1 LLGITGRADSHTARP
16 NGLRSGHGRAKRR
29 SAMGMSVGENKGGA
43 MSEMNVV
50 PLIDILLVLLIIFMV
65 ITPLTPKGLDT
76 LVPQPNPNQQQNQDL
91 ENKTVVVQILKDGAS
106 SKVKINNEDSSW
118 SGLGPRIEQIF
129 KDRAEKIAF
138 VKGDNDVLFA
148 DVAHAI
154 DIMRGSGI
162 DKVGLITAKLE
173 AGQ

>member
-1 LLGITGRADSHTARP
+1 
-16 NGLRSGHGRAKRR
+16 
-29 SAMGMSVGENKGGA
+29 MGMSVGENKGGA
-43 MSEMNVV
+43 MAEMNVV

-76 LVPQPNPNQQQNQDL
+76 LVPQPNPNKQENQEMND
-91 ENKTVVVQILKDGAS
+91 KTVVVQVAQNGKL
-106 SKVKINNEDSSW
+106 KINNEDTSW
-118 SGLGPRIEQIF
+118 DGLGPRMEQIF
-129 KDRAEKIAF
+129 KDRAEKVAF
-138 VKGDNDVLFA
+138 VKGENDVLFM
-148 DVAHAI
+148 DVARAI